1 MLSRRG
7 FVAAIAAAPPFVA
20 VALPGRRERLAETL
34 RGARQDPRPPAAFA
48 QDEAF
53 WREIQQAFPVDR
65 SLTNLNNGGVSPSP
79 AVVHDKLEHR
89 LRICNDAPP
98 YHMWRVLEPHK
109 EVVRRQLAT
118 EFGCDPEQLAITR
131 NTTESLHVCQHG
143 VDLAA
148 GDEVLTTDQDY
159 PRMLQAFEQRQRRH
173 GIVVKK
179 IELPVPCVDDD
190 DVVRRFA
197 DAITERTRLLLVCH
211 VINLTGQILPVQRVA
226 AAARARGVPTIV
238 DGAHA
243 IAHFPFR
250 IDELGCD
257 YYGSSLHKWLFA
269 PIGTGLLWV
278 SKERLRETW
287 PLFAAQADLDDD
299 VRKFEQIGT
308 HPAANPLGVAEAL
321 AFHQGLGADRK
332 LARLVLLR
340 DRWVAALAAAP
351 RVRFCTDLTPGRA
364 GAIATVGIDGVD
376 TRKLAAHLWDEHRI
390 LVSPIVHERFTGIRV
405 SPSVYTTLPEI
416 DRFVA
421 VMHDVVA
428 RGLPA

>member
-1 MLSRRG
+1 
-7 FVAAIAAAPPFVA
+7 
-20 VALPGRRERLAETL
+20 
-34 RGARQDPRPPAAFA
+34 
-48 QDEAF
+48 
-53 WREIQQAFPVDR
+53 
-65 SLTNLNNGGVSPSP
+65 
-79 AVVHDKLEHR
+79 
-89 LRICNDAPP
+89 
-98 YHMWRVLEPHK
+98 
-109 EVVRRQLAT
+109 
-118 EFGCDPEQLAITR
+118 
-131 NTTESLHVCQHG
+131 
-143 VDLAA
+143 
-148 GDEVLTTDQDY
+148 
-159 PRMLQAFEQRQRRH
+159 MLQAFEQRQRRH

-278 SKERLRETW
+278 SKQRLRETW

-351 RVRFCTDLTPGRA
+351 RVRLCTDLTPGRA